1 MEQKQF
7 SISYEPSAYDE
18 KVCIYAVNPNAKYAQ
33 VEQIQIA
40 NSTTS
45 SLDMDVYWVD
55 YSDVVAES
63 IVYFGDGKIKQI
75 YNSYGGSALNS
86 ILINGN
92 IPKGASLSVLNSH
105 LYLDP
110 RDFIFLRPAS
120 SGSGTAFKPLVT
132 VTEYFEDG
140 TNITTSVDLLDTN
153 NNLNAKTY

>member
-7 SISYEPSAYDE
+7 SVSYEPSAYNE
-18 KVCIYAVNPNAKYAQ
+18 KVCIYAVNPNATYAQ
-33 VEQIQIA
+33 VEQIQVA

-45 SLDMDVYWVD
+45 SLDMDVFWVD
-55 YSDVVAES
+55 YSDVTVTS
-63 IVYFGDGKIKQI
+63 IDYYGSGKIRQE
-75 YNSYGGSALNS
+75 YYTYAGSALNS

-92 IPKGASLSVLNSH
+92 IPKGASLSVLNSN

-110 RDFIFLRPAS
+110 KDFIFLRPAS

-140 TNITTSVDLLDTN
+140 TYVTTSVDLVTTN
-153 NNLNAKTY
+153 INLTASTY

>member
-7 SISYEPSAYDE
+7 SISYEPSAYNE

-45 SLDMDVYWVD
+45 ALDMDIFWVD
-55 YSDVVAES
+55 YSDVTVSAT
-63 IVYFGDGKIKQI
+63 VYFGDGKIKQE
-75 YNSYGGSALNS
+75 YYSYGGSALNS

-92 IPKGASLSVLNSH
+92 IPRGASLSVLNSN

-110 RDFIFLRPAS
+110 KDFIFLRPAS
-120 SGSGTAFKPLVT
+120 SGSGTAFKPLIT

-140 TNITTSVDLLDTN
+140 TYLTTSVDLITTN
-153 NNLNAKTY
+153 NNLIAKTY

>member
-7 SISYEPSAYDE
+7 SISYEPSAYNE

-45 SLDMDVYWVD
+45 ALDMDIFWVD
-55 YSDVVAES
+55 YSDVTVSAT
-63 IVYFGDGKIKQI
+63 VYFGDGKIKQE
-75 YNSYGGSALNS
+75 YYSYGGSALNS

-92 IPKGASLSVLNSH
+92 IPRGASLSVLNSN

-110 RDFIFLRPAS
+110 KDFIFLRPAS
-120 SGSGTAFKPLVT
+120 SGSGTAFKPLIT

-140 TNITTSVDLLDTN
+140 TNITTSVDLLTTN
-153 NNLNAKTY
+153 NSLVAKTY